1 MLHQDFSNDSL
12 GFSKIRVGNLFKTL
26 LNVNR
31 DATREELKSSFI
43 QLARVYHPDNNPSPD
58 SAGKFQQLQEL
69 GCCFETLDDAV
80 LM

>member
-1 MLHQDFSNDSL
+1 MDHFSNDSL
-12 GFSKIRVGNLFKTL
+12 GFCSKIRDGNLFKTL

-58 SAGKFQQLQEL
+58 AAGKFQQLQEL
-69 GCCFETLDDAV
+69 GCSFEPLDEAV
-80 LM
+80 LT